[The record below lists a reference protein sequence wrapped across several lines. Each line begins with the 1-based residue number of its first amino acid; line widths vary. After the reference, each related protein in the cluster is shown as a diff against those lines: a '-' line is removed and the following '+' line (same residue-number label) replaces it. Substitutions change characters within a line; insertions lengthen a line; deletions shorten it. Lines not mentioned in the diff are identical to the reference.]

1 MFTDMVGFTS
11 STQTDEAGA
20 LARLKEEE
28 DLVRPILSAHDGR
41 EVKSTGDGFLVEFD
55 SALRAVEC
63 AIDIQQKLR
72 ERNAGSG
79 KAPILLRVG
88 VHLGDVEQRGKDIFG
103 DAVNVAAR
111 IEPLAAPGGVCV
123 SGPVYE
129 LVRNKVKN
137 RFEPL
142 APVALKNVQVPVAL
156 YRVAMPWEGQV
167 ESSGEAPLN
176 RIAVLPLANI
186 SPDPAD
192 AYFADGLTEEL
203 TAVLSKVRE
212 LQVVARTSAGQYRGT
227 SKSVAQIRSELNVG
241 TVLEG
246 SVRKAGRR
254 LRITLQL
261 IDTRSQAHLW
271 SENYDR
277 DLEDVF
283 AIQSEVA
290 EKTAGALRIHL
301 VGPVR
306 DSIRRKPTLN
316 LAAYNAYMKGIAT
329 ERSAGNMV
337 KFLHD
342 SIPHFEEAIRLD
354 PEFGQAYAE
363 LANVYIALAGE
374 DIPAETAFPKA
385 RTLVD
390 RALELAPDSAEAH
403 TARGNLAMQS
413 EGDWALAE
421 QEFRRAIEISPS
433 HSEARLWY
441 AMLLRVLDRSEEAL
455 EQVQTT
461 IAIEPLWVR
470 PRQWL
475 AGLHVGMRNYAEAL
489 AIAEEVAR
497 TTPLSPNERLNL
509 AWLYAQVGR
518 TQDSERE
525 FVQVAGPMTP
535 EVRGFRAMVAALL
548 GRPGEGRAFL
558 REIEEGRTKGFLEP
572 SRTAMVYS
580 ALGEHEKA
588 LEILARDA
596 ESGRQSS
603 FWFVYQSPAFD
614 PIRHDPRFRALLIHY
629 RLPASEPSSG

>member
-20 LARLKEEE
+20 LVRLKEEE
-28 DLVRPILSAHDGR
+28 DLVRPILSAHHGR

-63 AIDIQQKLR
+63 AIEIQQELR
-72 ERNAGSG
+72 EHNARSG
-79 KAPILLRVG
+79 QAPILLRVG

-129 LVRNKVKN
+129 LVRNKVKH
-137 RFEPL
+137 RFEPMEP
-142 APVALKNVQVPVAL
+142 AALKNVQVPIAL
-156 YRVAMPWEGQV
+156 YRVAMPWEEGV
-167 ESSGEAPLN
+167 ETSGAAPLN

-212 LQVVARTSAGQYRGT
+212 LQVVARTSAGQYKGT
-227 SKSVAQIRSELNVG
+227 PKSVAQIGSELNVG

-329 ERSAGNMV
+329 ERSAGNMI

-342 SIPHFEEAIRLD
+342 SIPCFEEAIRLD

-363 LANVYIALAGE
+363 LANVYIALSGE
-374 DIPAETAFPKA
+374 DIPAEMALPKA

-390 RALELAPDSAEAH
+390 RALELAPESAEAH

-421 QEFRRAIEISPS
+421 REFRRALEISPS

-441 AMLLRVLDRSEEAL
+441 AILLRILDRSDEAL
-455 EQVQTT
+455 EQIQTA

-475 AGLHVGMRNYAEAL
+475 AGLLVGMRHYAEGL

-518 TQDSERE
+518 TADSERE
-525 FVQVAGPMTP
+525 FAQVTGPMTP
-535 EVRGFRAMVAALL
+535 EVRGFHAMIAALL
-548 GRPGEGRAFL
+548 GRPEEGRVLL
-558 REIEEGRTKGFLEP
+558 REIEEGKTRVFLES

-580 ALGEHEKA
+580 ALGEHDKA
-588 LEILARDA
+588 LEILTREA
-596 ESGRQSS
+596 ESGRESS

-614 PIRHDPRFRALLIHY
+614 PIRHDPRFRALLVRYH
-629 RLPASEPSSG
+629 LPSSEPSSG